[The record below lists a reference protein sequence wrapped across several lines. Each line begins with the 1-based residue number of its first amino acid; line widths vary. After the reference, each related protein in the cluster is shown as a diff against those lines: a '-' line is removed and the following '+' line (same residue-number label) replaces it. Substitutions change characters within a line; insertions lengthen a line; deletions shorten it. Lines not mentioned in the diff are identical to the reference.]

1 MKHCI
6 IFFLASICLNV
17 TADILNVD
25 RSELLNMSDHQL
37 TLMHSNS
44 FLDQLQASGYGSS
57 GNTAVTSVLTSPYN
71 LAYVRQHLSQQGS
84 TPSGSNPL
92 MKDKIVFYSW
102 YDWTYDNNGQITVI
116 PVPYGQRGGR
126 ITHMKKRKGYQN
138 NVVFGEDMIFDGID
152 QKMYIDYS
160 NNSVR
165 MPTFTLLGSVK
176 YYEKYELG
184 SWNDTLINVYMINE
198 DYFTRNAEP
207 HDVYGTLYNDGSITF
222 EDGFIMYYIAYIRHY
237 YKRNWVSTDTLTFS
251 SYILRD
257 LTLLAPN
264 AKHEFTDEDVDK
276 QADAYMFQA
285 DDTTRVIMNLWGL
298 GSHIGNVM
306 YLHEDGSMRFP
317 FQVIRE
323 FDVSSYNFDDVICS
337 PKFYNFWS
345 GIENSQPIDTY
356 GTVTDG
362 VISWAVNTVA
372 DTAIRGTAM
381 LNGVGW
387 GNGVMYP
394 ALWFGVFGS
403 NRLYYADFEQTDDD
417 DGTASISDVANII
430 DILLDECEWSTWSDV
445 DDDGRVSIKDVATL
459 IDIILNSN

>member
-1 MKHCI
+1 
-6 IFFLASICLNV
+6 
-17 TADILNVD
+17 
-25 RSELLNMSDHQL
+25 
-37 TLMHSNS
+37 
-44 FLDQLQASGYGSS
+44 
-57 GNTAVTSVLTSPYN
+57 
-71 LAYVRQHLSQQGS
+71 
-84 TPSGSNPL
+84 
-92 MKDKIVFYSW
+92 
-102 YDWTYDNNGQITVI
+102 
-116 PVPYGQRGGR
+116 
-126 ITHMKKRKGYQN
+126 
-138 NVVFGEDMIFDGID
+138 
-152 QKMYIDYS
+152 MYIDYS
-160 NNSVR
+160 DNSVR

-403 NRLYYADFEQTDDD
+403 NRLYYADFEQTDDT
-417 DGTASISDVANII
+417 DGTTSI
-430 DILLDECEWSTWSDV
+430 SDV
-445 DDDGRVSIKDVATL
+445 DDDGKVSINDVATL